1 LDQAEE
7 RLVEFKD
14 YIETLKNEN
23 KNLLETQNLLIKRL
37 NDSKMKSKTLTEE
50 LNVAKEENA
59 ALAENM
65 KKVDVKV
72 NQEFIL

>member
-1 LDQAEE
+1 MDQAEE